1 MEETQKWTEQISAR
15 HSLLDFKLKEVWEYK
30 DLLVLMVRRNFVANY
45 KQTILGPLWFFINPI
60 ITSLMFTVVF
70 GGIAGIKT
78 GGLPGILFY
87 LSGLTLWNYFQDCLT
102 GTSSV
107 FRDNA
112 NIFGKVYF
120 PRLIMPLSIV
130 IGNLLKFGIQ
140 FFLFL
145 IFLLYYLFKG
155 EPIQVNIHII
165 LLLPFLLVL
174 MAGIGLGLGMI
185 ISSMTTKYR
194 DLSYLL
200 SFGVSLLMYA
210 TPIIYPI
217 SMIYNKLP
225 EKFHWVAMVNP
236 ISPIIEVFKYGFLGT
251 GVLSW
256 GGLLYSTIFALFSI
270 IFGIIIF
277 NKVERSFM
285 DTV

>member
-1 MEETQKWTEQISAR
+1 MNNTQKWTEEISPK
-15 HSLLDFKLKEVWEYK
+15 HSLFDLKLKETWQYK
-30 DLLVLMVRRNFVANY
+30 DLLILMVRRNFVANY

-60 ITSLMFTVVF
+60 LTSLMFTVVF

-78 GGLPGILFY
+78 DGIPGILFY
-87 LSGLTLWNYFQDCLT
+87 LSGLTLWNYFQDCLNE
-102 GTSSV
+102 TSNV

-140 FFLFL
+140 LFLFL
-145 IFLLYYLFKG
+145 FFLIYYLLKG
-155 EPIQVNIHII
+155 VEINCNIYMI
-165 LLLPFLLVL
+165 LLPFLVFL

-185 ISSMTTKYR
+185 VSSMTTKYR

-210 TPIIYPI
+210 TPIIYPL
-217 SMIYNKLP
+217 SMIYKRLP
-225 EKFHWVAMVNP
+225 EKLHWMAMINP
-236 ISPIIEVFKYGFLGT
+236 LSPIIEAFKYGFLGE

-256 GGLLYSTIFALFSI
+256 VGLLYSTIFTFLSLF
-270 IFGIIIF
+270 FGILIF

>member
-1 MEETQKWTEQISAR
+1 MNNAQNWTEEISPK
-15 HSLLDFKLKEVWEYK
+15 HSLFDFKLKETWQYR
-30 DLLVLMVRRNFVANY
+30 DLIILMVRRNFVANY

-60 ITSLMFTVVF
+60 LTSLIFTVIF

-78 GGLPGILFY
+78 DGIPGILFY
-87 LSGLTLWNYFQDCLT
+87 LSGLTLWNYFQDCLI
-102 GTSSV
+102 GTSNV

-112 NIFGKVYF
+112 SIFGKVYF

-140 FFLFL
+140 FLLFIIFL
-145 IFLLYYLFKG
+145 IYYLLKG
-155 EPIQVNIHII
+155 IEIHCNIYM
-165 LLLPFLLVL
+165 LLLPFLLIL

-210 TPIIYPI
+210 TPIIYPM
-217 SMIYNKLP
+217 SMIFKRIP
-225 EKFHWVAMVNP
+225 EKFHWIAMVNP
-236 ISPIIEVFKYGFLGT
+236 LSPIIEAFKYAFLGQ
-251 GVLSW
+251 GILSW
-256 GGLLYSTIFALFSI
+256 GGLLYSTIFTFLSLF
-270 IFGIIIF
+270 FGILIF

-285 DTV
+285 DIV

>member
-1 MEETQKWTEQISAR
+1 MDNTQNWTEEISPK
-15 HSLLDFKLKEVWEYK
+15 HSLFDLKLKETWQYR
-30 DLLVLMVRRNFVANY
+30 DLLILMVRRNFVANY

-60 ITSLMFTVVF
+60 LTSLMFTVVF

-78 GGLPGILFY
+78 DGIPGILFY
-87 LSGLTLWNYFQDCLT
+87 LSGLTLWNYFQDCLN
-102 GTSSV
+102 GTSNV
-107 FRDNA
+107 FRENA
-112 NIFGKVYF
+112 SIFGKVYF

-140 FFLFL
+140 LFLFL
-145 IFLLYYLFKG
+145 FFLIYYLVRG
-155 EPIQVNIHII
+155 VEINCNIYII
-165 LLLPFLLVL
+165 LLPFLVFL

-185 ISSMTTKYR
+185 VSSMTTKYR

-217 SMIYNKLP
+217 SMIYKRLP
-225 EKFHWVAMVNP
+225 EKLHWMAMINP
-236 ISPIIEVFKYGFLGT
+236 LSPIIEAFKYGFLGE

-256 GGLLYSTIFALFSI
+256 GGLLYSTIFTFLSLF
-270 IFGIIIF
+270 FGILIF

>member
-1 MEETQKWTEQISAR
+1 MEETQKWTENISAK
-15 HSLLDFKLKEVWEYK
+15 HSLLDFKLKEIWNYR

-60 ITSLMFTVVF
+60 ITSLMFTIVF

-78 GGLPGILFY
+78 DGIPGILFY
-87 LSGLTLWNYFQDCLT
+87 LSGLTLWNYFQDCLA

-112 NIFGKVYF
+112 SIFGKVYF

-130 IGNLLKFGIQ
+130 IGNLLKFLIQ
-140 FFLFL
+140 FILFL
-145 IFLLYYLFKG
+145 IFLFYYIFKG
-155 EPIQVNIHII
+155 IHLQTNIYAI
-165 LLLPFLLVL
+165 LLPILLVL

-225 EKFHWVAMVNP
+225 ENFHWLAMINP
-236 ISPIIEVFKYGFLGT
+236 ISPIIEAFKYGFLGE

-256 GGLLYSTIFALFSI
+256 GGLLYSTLFAFFSI
-270 IFGIIIF
+270 FFGIIIF

>member
-1 MEETQKWTEQISAR
+1 MEEKQKWTEQISAK
-15 HSLLDFKLKEVWEYK
+15 HSLFDFKLKEVWNYR
-30 DLLVLMVRRNFVANY
+30 DLLFLMVRRNFVANY
-45 KQTILGPLWFFINPI
+45 KQTILGPLWFFLNPI
-60 ITSLMFTVVF
+60 LTSLMFTVVF
-70 GGIAGIKT
+70 GSIAGIKT
-78 GGLPGILFY
+78 NGIPGILFY
-87 LSGLTLWNYFQDCLT
+87 LSGLTLWNYFQDCLI

-112 NIFGKVYF
+112 SIFGKVYF

-140 FFLFL
+140 FILFI
-145 IFLLYYLFKG
+145 IFLLYYLVKG
-155 EPIQVNIHII
+155 VHINSTI
-165 LLLPFLLVL
+165 YIILLPFLLIL

-200 SFGVSLLMYA
+200 SFGISLLMYA

-217 SMIYNKLP
+217 TMIYNKLP
-225 EKFHWVAMVNP
+225 EKFHWIAMINP
-236 ISPIIEVFKYGFLGT
+236 ISPIIEAFKYGFLGE
-251 GVLSW
+251 GILSW
-256 GGLLYSTIFALFSI
+256 GGLFYSTVFAFLSIF
-270 IFGIIIF
+270 FGILIF

>member
-1 MEETQKWTEQISAR
+1 MEEKQKWTEKISAK
-15 HSLLDFKLKEVWEYK
+15 HSLFDFKLKEVWNYR
-30 DLLVLMVRRNFVANY
+30 DLLFLMVRRNFVANY
-45 KQTILGPLWFFINPI
+45 KQTILGPLWFFLNPI
-60 ITSLMFTVVF
+60 LTSLMFTVVF
-70 GGIAGIKT
+70 GSIAGIKT
-78 GGLPGILFY
+78 NGIPGILFY
-87 LSGLTLWNYFQDCLT
+87 LSGLTLWNYFQDCLI

-112 NIFGKVYF
+112 SIFGKVYF

-140 FFLFL
+140 FILFI
-145 IFLLYYLFKG
+145 IFLLYYLVKG
-155 EPIQVNIHII
+155 VHINSTI
-165 LLLPFLLVL
+165 YIILLPFLLIL

-200 SFGVSLLMYA
+200 SFGISLLMYA

-217 SMIYNKLP
+217 TMIYNKLP
-225 EKFHWVAMVNP
+225 EKFHWIAMINP
-236 ISPIIEVFKYGFLGT
+236 ISPIIEAFKYGFLGE
-251 GVLSW
+251 GILSW
-256 GGLLYSTIFALFSI
+256 GGLLYSTVFAFLSIF
-270 IFGIIIF
+270 FGILIF

>member
-1 MEETQKWTEQISAR
+1 MENTRDWTEEISAK
-15 HSLLDFKLKEVWEYK
+15 HSLFDFKLKEVWRYR

-60 ITSLMFTVVF
+60 LTSLMFTVVF
-70 GGIAGIKT
+70 GGIAGIQT
-78 GGLPGILFY
+78 GGVPKMLFY
-87 LSGLTLWNYFQDCLT
+87 LSGLTLWNYFQDCLM
-102 GTSSV
+102 GTSTV

-112 NIFGKVYF
+112 TIFGKVYF
-120 PRLIMPLSIV
+120 PRLVMPLSIV
-130 IGNLLKFGIQ
+130 VGNLLKFGIQ
-140 FFLFL
+140 LLLFL
-145 IFLLYYLFKG
+145 VFWIYFITKG
-155 EPIQVNIHII
+155 ADVHPNWTII
-165 LLLPFLLVL
+165 LIPFLLIL
-174 MAGIGLGLGMI
+174 MASMGLGLGMI

-200 SFGVSLLMYA
+200 TFGVSLVMYA

-217 SMIYNKLP
+217 SMIYKRIP
-225 EKFHWVAMVNP
+225 EKFHWIAMINP
-236 ISPIIEVFKYGFLGT
+236 LSPIIEAFKHAFLGD

-256 GGLLYSTIFALFSI
+256 GGLLYSTLFAFFSVF
-270 IFGIIIF
+270 FGVLIF